1 MPKVLLLSRQPLAK
15 RPLQDW
21 LDDTSSVVLF
31 TTPKAV
37 AGSEAELAEHFPR
50 HRLVED
56 YHGWSALRAAES
68 AARAH
73 GVDLVASTS
82 EHDVLRAARLR
93 ERLGLPGQG
102 VASALAHRDK
112 VVMKRFAVEAG
123 VPVPAF
129 AAIDDPLD
137 LLDFVDAQG
146 FPVVVKPRDGAGASG
161 VSVLSSMGDLDEF
174 LGRHGD
180 VPHLPGQWMAE
191 SFVRGD
197 FFHVDG
203 VMVDGRIVHGWP
215 SQYNGGVA
223 ERVRDS
229 TCLSS
234 VLLAPEDPRNTLLMG
249 LTADV
254 IAALPRCEEPLVF
267 HLEAWIRAD
276 GEPVF
281 CEIASRSGGALV
293 AETYERAFGVHLAK
307 EGLRV
312 QCGDDLTLTEQP
324 AAPRSAYGWILVP
337 PGHGKLVGPAEP
349 CPIPGVE
356 IVTQLAAG
364 TERDGLAH
372 ATDAAVGATVF
383 GDTPDQVDKR
393 MTQLVDWWRLNTSW
407 VGES

>member
-21 LDDTSSVVLF
+21 LDHTESVVLV

-37 AGSEAELAEHFPR
+37 AGSEAVLAEHFPQ
-50 HRLVED
+50 HLLVED
-56 YHGWSALRAAES
+56 YHGWSALRAAEA
-68 AARAH
+68 AARSY
-73 GVDLVASTS
+73 GVDLIASTS

-102 VASALAHRDK
+102 VESAIAHRDK
-112 VVMKRFAVEAG
+112 VVMKRLTSAAG
-123 VPVPAF
+123 LPMPAF
-129 AAIDDPLD
+129 VAVDDAMD

-146 FPVVVKPRDGAGASG
+146 FPVVVKPRDGAGAEG
-161 VSVLSSMGDLDEF
+161 VSVLASTADVDAFLARQRESSL
-174 LGRHGD
+174 
-180 VPHLPGQWMAE
+180 PYLPGQWMAE
-191 SFVRGD
+191 SFVHGD

-234 VLLAPEDPRNTLLMG
+234 VLLAPEDPRNRLLMG

-254 IAALPRCEEPLVF
+254 IAALPRCDEPLVF
-267 HLEAWIRAD
+267 HLEAWLRAD
-276 GEPVF
+276 GRPVF

-312 QCGDDLTLTEQP
+312 QCGEDLTLTEQP

-337 PGHGKLVGPAEP
+337 PGHGKLVGPASP
-349 CPIPGVE
+349 CPVPGVE
-356 IVTQLAAG
+356 VVTQLTPG

-372 ATDAAVGATVF
+372 ATDAAIGATVF

-393 MTQLVDWWRLNTSW
+393 MGQLVDWWRLNTSW
-407 VGES
+407 V

>member
-1 MPKVLLLSRQPLAK
+1 
-15 RPLQDW
+15 
-21 LDDTSSVVLF
+21 
-31 TTPKAV
+31 
-37 AGSEAELAEHFPR
+37 
-50 HRLVED
+50 
-56 YHGWSALRAAES
+56 
-68 AARAH
+68 
-73 GVDLVASTS
+73 
-82 EHDVLRAARLR
+82 
-93 ERLGLPGQG
+93 
-102 VASALAHRDK
+102 
-112 VVMKRFAVEAG
+112 
-123 VPVPAF
+123 
-129 AAIDDPLD
+129 
-137 LLDFVDAQG
+137 
-146 FPVVVKPRDGAGASG
+146 
-161 VSVLSSMGDLDEF
+161 
-174 LGRHGD
+174 
-180 VPHLPGQWMAE
+180 
-191 SFVRGD
+191 
-197 FFHVDG
+197 
-203 VMVDGRIVHGWP
+203 
-215 SQYNGGVA
+215 VA